1 MSHRSRTPRVLLSG
15 AVACAMLSAG
25 AAQAPAKPVVSEL
38 RVEAGGQALAP
49 GHRYV
54 TNTVR
59 PPTDTTPACGGS
71 GKTVVV
77 SGPTAIGIV
86 DHARRI
92 EAPLR
97 PYRLSDKFDFG
108 LFVCGMGEFVGSDT
122 AFWLY
127 KVDHMAPQV
136 GGDQFALDDGDEVL
150 WYFQDTERGINIGEE
165 LTLRAPSRAR
175 PGEPF
180 TVTAFRYDAAGKR
193 RRAAGA
199 EIAIGQNV
207 ATTDERGRATV
218 GAGEN
223 GTLTLRAT
231 RGGDIPSEPV
241 EVCVNERLG
250 QCPAIRGERIY
261 GRAGADSITG
271 TLGADDVRARA
282 GDDTIDVVDG
292 QPDRVSCGAGD
303 DAVRADRSD
312 RVGADCE
319 RVVRRRPTG
328 DR

>member
-15 AVACAMLSAG
+15 AVACAVLSAG

-59 PPTDTTPACGGS
+59 LPTDTTPACGGS
-71 GKTVVV
+71 GKTVTVK
-77 SGPTAIGIV
+77 GPTAVGIV
-86 DHARRI
+86 DHARRV
-92 EAPLR
+92 EPPLR
-97 PYRLSDKFDFG
+97 PYRISDKFSFG
-108 LFVCGMGEFVGSDT
+108 LLVCGIGEFVASDT

-127 KVDHMAPQV
+127 KVNREAPSV

-150 WYFQDTERGINIGEE
+150 WYFQDTERGINTGEE
-165 LTLRAPSRAR
+165 LGLRAPARAR
-175 PGEPF
+175 AGQPF
-180 TVTAFRYDAAGKR
+180 TVTAFRFDAGGKR

-223 GTLTLRAT
+223 GTVTLRAT

-241 EVCVNERLG
+241 EVCVNERLRL
-250 QCPAIRGERIY
+250 CPPIRGERIY
-261 GRAGADSITG
+261 GRGGADSITG
-271 TLGADDVRARA
+271 TLGADDVRARG
-282 GDDTIDVVDG
+282 GDDTVDAVDG
-292 QPDRVSCGAGD
+292 QPDRVSCGDGD
-303 DAVRADRSD
+303 DVVRADRRD
-312 RVGADCE
+312 RVAADCE